1 MKSLE
6 CQQNFVDLLESN
18 IKSLFSIPESI
29 RKYQDATS
37 NTNVRINYAVGIGL
51 YMIPSNLVLQVG
63 VIQKYNNNIVIADD
77 SREIGENEDINP
89 LDSAAAVNPLDSVEA
104 VKPVDSAATVKRRDS
119 AEAVNPV
126 DSVEAVKSRDSA
138 AAVNPKDSV
147 EAVKPVDSATP
158 LDSVPEQHSTRI
170 SPAEIG
176 AGIAFVVFILFLT
189 LSS

>member
-6 CQQNFVDLLESN
+6 CQQKFVDLLESN
-18 IKSLFSIPESI
+18 VKSLFSIPESI
-29 RKYQDATS
+29 RKYQDAIW

-51 YMIPSNLVLQVG
+51 YMIPSNLVLHVG

-89 LDSAAAVNPLDSVEA
+89 LDSAAAVNP
-104 VKPVDSAATVKRRDS
+104 
-119 AEAVNPV
+119 
-126 DSVEAVKSRDSA
+126 
-138 AAVNPKDSV
+138 KDSV

-158 LDSVPEQHSTRI
+158 LDSAPEQHSTRI

-176 AGIAFVVFILFLT
+176 AGIAFVVFTLFLT